1 MATHKIRLAVV
12 SPFLDKSY
20 GTERIIIEWLM
31 RLTGECEVH
40 VYSQDVKDLDLS
52 KITWHR
58 IPKIPGPHLINF
70 IWWFLANHLWRAW
83 DRRVRGLRPDI
94 VFSPGINCLD
104 ADVISVHI
112 VFAEFARRV
121 RPQLKFARNPL
132 RFWPRLLHRK
142 LYYALIIWLERRIYA
157 DRRQNLLVLIAEKTR
172 IDLKRIYGRAERC
185 HVMYLGLDHATYN
198 PAARAALRDDA
209 RKQLQLASRDIAV
222 LMVGNDWHKKGIR
235 VLLDSLAGLRDL
247 PVHLL
252 IVGREDPAP
261 FREMVRE
268 KNVEDRVRFLPPR
281 KDVEFYYAAAD
292 IYAGPSLE
300 DTFALPPAE
309 AMACGMPVVVSREN
323 GIYEIITNGFDGL
336 ILEDPE
342 NAAGLAAMLRRLC
355 GDKPFRDSLGA
366 HASETAA
373 RYTWERNVRELLS
386 IFQETATRKS
396 GYTTQTLTQES

>member
-20 GTERIIIEWLM
+20 GTERIIIEWLI

-58 IPKIPGPHLINF
+58 IPKIPGPHLVNF

-185 HVMYLGLDHATYN
+185 HVMYLGLDHVTYN

-235 VLLDSLAGLRDL
+235 VLLDSLAALRDL

-309 AMACGMPVVVSREN
+309 AMACGLPVVVSREN

-336 ILEDPE
+336 ILDDPE

-355 GDKPFRDSLGA
+355 GDKTFRDSLGA

-386 IFQETATRKS
+386 IFQETAMRKS